1 MKTYRIYGYEKKR
14 GWGIVETKT
23 DKEKAI
29 DFAKSLS
36 AKDYYK
42 YMIIEHDNEENS
54 DFPIERGDLY
64 EECKVTQVNDFKAG
78 IKVKAMEIKP
88 FNRAKNK
95 QELKKITEQY
105 IDR

>member
-14 GWGIVETKT
+14 GWGIVDIIP
-23 DKEKAI
+23 DKDIAI
-29 DFAKSLS
+29 DYAKKLS
-36 AKDYYK
+36 GKDYYK
-42 YMIIEHDNEENS
+42 YMIIEHDNKENS
-54 DFPIERGDLY
+54 DFPIETGDLY
-64 EECKVTQVNDFKAG
+64 EECKVTQVNNFKAG
-78 IKVKAMEIKP
+78 LKVKAMEIKP